1 MLSLKKRVAE
11 FLKFDE
17 HTHSVQILPNPP
29 GQEDWEVFQSILSY
43 SDGNKLDVTKLFN
56 SFLTSV
62 YHVVE
67 SLSRDTEF
75 LSDHNLEKLS
85 VGYTPCIS
93 KIVFESIFNIIKY
106 VYHLFSICL
115 ISKFVY
121 YLFRLYENQIYIC
134 RACKMF
140 S

>member
-17 HTHSVQILPNPP
+17 ETHSVEILPNAP
-29 GQEDWEVFQSILSY
+29 GSILSY

-56 SFLTSV
+56 NFLTSV
-62 YHVVE
+62 YHVVD

-93 KIVFESIFNIIKY
+93 KIEFESIFINK
-106 VYHLFSICL
+106 
-115 ISKFVY
+115 ISLLSV
-121 YLFRLYENQIYIC
+121 
-134 RACKMF
+134 
-140 S
+140 